1 MIIFGG
7 TNCNTRSNISLCVAR
22 LDTITELEKQRYSYC
37 PILAKGPTRQS
48 DPSSTA
54 YVTCL
59 VSIIAICISAN
70 AQQNVFNVQSYG
82 AAGNGITD
90 DSLAFMKAWK
100 DTCGAGTGIPTMI
113 IPKGKIFLVNPITFT
128 GPCKPS
134 IINVKLSGTIVAP
147 NGPDQWKAAD
157 LSTWLAFQDVN
168 GLTIDGPGTM
178 DGSGKGWWDRSCK
191 LHPGHQGCIRLAPTV
206 LKFAR
211 CNNIHM
217 SNIKFQN
224 SPQTHVLVLGC
235 QDVDFGFLTVQA
247 PGTSP
252 NTDGI
257 HIQISRNVSIY
268 NSQIGDGDDCIS
280 IGDLTSDINI
290 TNINCGPGH
299 GVSIGSLG
307 KDGGEAQV
315 KNINVRGVNFR
326 GTTNGVRI
334 KTWQTGRGVVESV
347 SFSNINFTAVKNPII
362 IDQFYCDV
370 PNSCRE
376 TNTGVHINGVLYS
389 QLYGTSRTQVAIN
402 LNCSDNFPCTGITL
416 ENIQLASA
424 TRGGHLVSNCNNAIG
439 VSRGIVEPKSCLP
452 NII

>member
-1 MIIFGG
+1 
-7 TNCNTRSNISLCVAR
+7 
-22 LDTITELEKQRYSYC
+22 
-37 PILAKGPTRQS
+37 

-191 LHPGHQGCIRLAPTV
+191 LHPGHQV